1 MKKILSTLFC
11 MLLVMTTFAQSNNLH
26 LKFMGI
32 PITGTITQFQNKLAA
47 KGVKYNP
54 MSKYV
59 SAGIR
64 TFTGTF
70 AGNGVRIY
78 VYYDNSSKIV
88 YRVKSVIPNVTED
101 IAESKY
107 YSMRQLF
114 EQKYEQ
120 IIYGEQEDKESL
132 SIFTGTGRIDMY
144 ICKDEDSYN
153 EYDVHIDYEDGN
165 NSQKHGNS
173 LLDDI

>member
-1 MKKILSTLFC
+1 MRRIFSTLFC
-11 MLLVMTTFAQSNNLH
+11 LLLVVAAFAQSNSLH

-47 KGVKYNP
+47 KGVKYSP

-64 TFTGTF
+64 TFTGSF
-70 AGNGVRIY
+70 AGNDVRIY
-78 VYYDNSSKIV
+78 VYYDNNSKIV
-88 YRVKSVIPNVTED
+88 YRVKSVIANVTED
-101 IAESKY
+101 IADNKY
-107 YSMRQLF
+107 SSMRELF
-114 EQKYEQ
+114 EKKYEQ
-120 IIYGEQEDKESL
+120 IIYGEQENKESL
-132 SIFTGTGRIDMY
+132 SVFTGTGRIDMY

-153 EYDVHIDYEDGN
+153 EYDVHIDYEDED
-165 NSQKHGNS
+165 NSKKHGNK